1 MTTNPEGDPT
11 GQANPSGGRDE
22 TVWRRLAEARL
33 RTTAFTGDQG
43 DVSAPDVAVSRSVAV
58 ARLLD
63 LMASR
68 HIEFETRTHHEARHA
83 RHLASMWG
91 VALSA
96 TVRATLMAMD
106 GNPVLVAVP
115 ADRKIDAPGVR
126 ARMGAVAIVVL
137 RGDRGVG
144 RSGWEGME
152 GPPGALPCLPEMF
165 GASLMIDP
173 ELTGLGRI
181 VIGLGGG
188 QSIRCDGT
196 RFAEECAA
204 TVIRCVGRTRL
215 LPEGGMVDDPPR

>member
-11 GQANPSGGRDE
+11 GQANPSAGRDE
-22 TVWRRLAEARL
+22 TVSRRLAEARRRKAVL
-33 RTTAFTGDQG
+33 RSEQG
-43 DVSAPDVAVSRSVAV
+43 DVSTPGGVMSRTVAVTRF
-58 ARLLD
+58 LD
-63 LMASR
+63 LMAVR
-68 HIEFETRTHHEARHA
+68 HIEFEMRTHHEARHA
-83 RHLASMWG
+83 RHLASMWEVG
-91 VALSA
+91 LSA

-106 GNPVLVAVP
+106 GSPVLFAVP

-126 ARMGAVAIVVL
+126 ARMGVVAISVL

-144 RSGWEGME
+144 RVGWEGME
-152 GPPGALPCLPEMF
+152 GHPGALPCLPDMF

-173 ELTGLGRI
+173 ELTGSGPI

-196 RFAEECAA
+196 RLAEACGG